1 MARRNSG
8 LGPQGEDHMI
18 TVTVDILA
26 ARAVRA
32 GKATSGRHEIS
43 LSPQDLD
50 ALTPA
55 QREALARV
63 LELDEGVLCG
73 AIEPTVAEVVRLLH
87 LKVANAETQA
97 EMEARETQTKLATY
111 RQECEAMIRDR
122 RIRGRAPNLA
132 IGWPYSGSV
141 KGAEGAWA
149 EYAALPEVVAWQAEI
164 DEANAAE
171 QAADRERREAATR
184 ALEATA
190 AAEAAAETQ
199 YQEASAEMV
208 RVHGTANQRE
218 RLEADLLPD
227 DERDL
232 LVHDL
237 VFAALAEF
245 PRYRRLVRGDAP
257 HVEGCGEDPF
267 DVEFSSA
274 DETEL
279 TDEQWVALQAI
290 RAAAPLAVAT
300 AKVHK
305 VWCAC
310 ENDDAAPYGLRW
322 SVRVE
327 IAWHGRTLTR
337 EYDLAAG
344 ILTQDAQAV

>member
-1 MARRNSG
+1 
-8 LGPQGEDHMI
+8 MI

-63 LELDEGVLCG
+63 LDGDGVLRG
-73 AIEPTVAEVVRLLH
+73 ATEPTVAEVVRLLD

-97 EMEARETQTKLATY
+97 EMEARETQTRLATY
-111 RQECEAMIRDR
+111 REECEAAIRDR

-184 ALEATA
+184 AQEATA
-190 AAEAAAETQ
+190 LAEAAAETQ
-199 YQEASAEMV
+199 YQEAAAEMV
-208 RVHGTANQRE
+208 RPHGTANQRE
-218 RLEADLLPD
+218 RLEAGLLPE

-237 VFAALAEF
+237 VFAALAQF

-257 HVEGCGEDPF
+257 HAEGCGEDPF
-267 DVEFSSA
+267 DAEFSSGN
-274 DETEL
+274 ETEL

-300 AKVHK
+300 AKWHK
-305 VWCAC
+305 VQCTSDTC

-327 IAWHGRTLTR
+327 IAWHGRTLSR
-337 EYDLAAG
+337 EYDFPAG
-344 ILTQDAQAV
+344 VLTQDAQAV

>member
-1 MARRNSG
+1 
-8 LGPQGEDHMI
+8 MI
-18 TVTVDILA
+18 TVTVDIQA

-50 ALTPA
+50 TLSNA

-63 LELDEGVLCG
+63 LERDEGILYG
-73 AIEPTVAEVVRLLH
+73 AIEPTVAEVVRLLECR
-87 LKVANAETQA
+87 VADAET
-97 EMEARETQTKLATY
+97 EAREAQTKLATY
-111 RQECEAMIRDR
+111 REECEAMIRDR

-184 ALEATA
+184 AQEATA
-190 AAEAAAETQ
+190 LAEAAAETQ

-208 RVHGTANQRE
+208 RVHGSPSQRE
-218 RLEADLLPD
+218 RLEADLLPE

-245 PRYRRLVRGDAP
+245 PRYRRLVKTDAP
-257 HVEGCGEDPF
+257 HAEGCGENPF
-267 DVEFSSA
+267 DAEFSSGN
-274 DETEL
+274 ETEL
-279 TDEQWVALQAI
+279 TDAQWVALQAI
-290 RAAAPLAVAT
+290 RAAVPAAVVT
-300 AKVHK
+300 PRWHK
-305 VWCAC
+305 VVCREC
-310 ENDDAAPYGLRW
+310 ERGDDYPYGLRW
-322 SVRVE
+322 SIRVAF
-327 IAWHGRTLTR
+327 AWHGRTLTR

>member
-1 MARRNSG
+1 
-8 LGPQGEDHMI
+8 MI
-18 TVTVDILA
+18 TVTVDIQA

-63 LELDEGVLCG
+63 LERDDGVLCG
-73 AIEPTVAEVVRLLH
+73 ATEPTVAEVVRLLD
-87 LKVANAETQA
+87 LKVALAET
-97 EMEARETQTKLATY
+97 EAREAQTALAAY
-111 RQECEAMIRDR
+111 RQECEAAIRDR
-122 RIRGRAPNLA
+122 RIRGRAPDLT

-190 AAEAAAETQ
+190 LAEAAAETQ
-199 YQEASAEMV
+199 YLEAAAEMV
-208 RVHGTANQRE
+208 RVHGSPNQRE
-218 RLEADLLPD
+218 RLEADLLPE

-257 HVEGCGEDPF
+257 HVEGCGEDPC

-300 AKVHK
+300 AKWHK
-305 VWCAC
+305 VQCTSDTC

-344 ILTQDAQAV
+344 ILPKHAQAV